1 MAETVF
7 LLIFTL
13 CILAPVSLLILSQC
27 LDSSLP
33 KGVRKIEFDFLKLFR
48 INLELDPEIRDG
60 PVKKKD

>member
-13 CILAPVSLLILSQC
+13 CILAPVSVLILFQC

-48 INLELDPEIRDG
+48 INLELDPRIRDS